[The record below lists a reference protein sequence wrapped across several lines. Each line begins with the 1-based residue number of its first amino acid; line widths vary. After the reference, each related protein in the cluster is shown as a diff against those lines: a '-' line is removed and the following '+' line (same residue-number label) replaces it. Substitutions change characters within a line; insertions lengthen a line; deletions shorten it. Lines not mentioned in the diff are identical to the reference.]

1 MQRSQNQDDV
11 INFTMDN
18 RLAISAYNRLFP
30 FDLVVPIGTENVTAS
45 KVAAANG
52 LTNPLTKRNSGTQEP
67 IRI

>member
-30 FDLVVPIGTENVTAS
+30 FDLVVPIGTEKS
-45 KVAAANG
+45 
-52 LTNPLTKRNSGTQEP
+52 R
-67 IRI
+67 